1 MEAQTA
7 AVAHGVLRSLD
18 HITNRAIGQAVELD
32 EALDE
37 DELLE
42 AALCV

>member
-18 HITNRAIGQAVELD
+18 DITNKVNGQAVELD

-37 DELLE
+37 DELE